1 MNPFDSTQLRAL
13 LRRNIF
19 STVCSGLSLVLAVAI
34 WWLWQDVHILE
45 IENRERAQQFAAM
58 LSTMKTGP
66 LVRQELARA
75 QDIVQRIEGNLV
87 IERNLAEN
95 LWYFYKIHPDSK
107 EILTT
112 LRPLNSEASADGSDY
127 KLVPFSLQL
136 NGTYE
141 QVASY
146 LLQLETGPRLAMIKS
161 FKFERQQK
169 SSSGLILY
177 LEVKLLGK
185 K

>member
-1 MNPFDSTQLRAL
+1 MNPFDSNQLAAL

-19 STVCSGLSLVLAVAI
+19 CTVCSGLSLVLAIAI

-75 QDIVQRIEGNLV
+75 QDIVQRIESNLV

-95 LWYFYKIHPDSK
+95 LWYFYKIHPESK

-112 LRPLNSEASADGSDY
+112 LRPLNPEASSDGSDY
-127 KLVPFSLQL
+127 KLVPFSLLL

-146 LLQLETGPRLAMIKS
+146 LLQLETGPRLALIKS
-161 FKFERQQK
+161 FSFRRQQQG
-169 SSSGLILY
+169 SANLTLN